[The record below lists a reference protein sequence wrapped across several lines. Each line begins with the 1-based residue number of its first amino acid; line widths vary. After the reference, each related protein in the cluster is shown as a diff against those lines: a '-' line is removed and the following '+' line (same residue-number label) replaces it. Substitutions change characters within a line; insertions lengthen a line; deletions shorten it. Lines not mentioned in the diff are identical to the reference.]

1 MITYQQEFLCSCEK
15 EAQELIRL
23 HWEEIATNK
32 ETIKLNPDWDLYY
45 ALEDRGN
52 LNIYTARED
61 GRLVGYFVVIVGSN
75 LHYKDHM
82 FAENDILYLHP
93 NYRQGWTGIRLLKFA
108 EKALKEEGVSVIKIN
123 TKVHKPFDPL
133 MEWLDYS
140 LTERVYT
147 KYVGD

>member
-133 MEWLDYS
+133 MEWLDYR